1 MTLGPNNDRWDCGG
15 HCIHGGLVGPG
26 RDCDACWE
34 GAAIAAVPDAALLA
48 DICDNMAEVL
58 KPLPGIPDA
67 PGQHAGTRATESGD
81 GDKR

>member
-34 GAAIAAVPDAALLA
+34 GATLTNIYNHA
-48 DICDNMAEVL
+48 AEVFA
-58 KPLPGIPDA
+58 PLPG
-67 PGQHAGTRATESGD
+67 EE
-81 GDKR
+81 